1 MSLYMNLTHS
11 PPPPGNFT
19 KKMNFETTPVHVIER
34 FSGHCRAIELNKRIT
49 KPFKGRTLCGL
60 LIQMKNITLQSLGMC
75 RKQNFEIRV

>member
-11 PPPPGNFT
+11 PPPPPLAILL
-19 KKMNFETTPVHVIER
+19 KMNFETTAVIER

>member
-1 MSLYMNLTHS
+1 
-11 PPPPGNFT
+11 
-19 KKMNFETTPVHVIER
+19 MNFETTAVHVVER

-49 KPFKGRTLCGL
+49 KPFTLCGL